1 MVNPKLEWNDYIN
14 LLDHDGT
21 LCFVGNPGPVE
32 INIQNLLSK
41 RMRVMANPIGGR
53 ARITEMLDIASKYD
67 IKAIIEEFS
76 LNNVNEA
83 LDKLRANKMRF
94 RAVLNI

>member
-1 MVNPKLEWNDYIN
+1 
-14 LLDHDGT
+14 
-21 LCFVGNPGPVE
+21 
-32 INIQNLLSK
+32 
-41 RMRVMANPIGGR
+41 MANPIGR
-53 ARITEMLDIASKYD
+53 PARIAEMLEVASKYD
-67 IKAIIEEFS
+67 IKAIIEEFP